1 MNCVHTLQHR
11 QTQQISNFA
20 PILCGEAFP
29 PLHPWTSPIR
39 SSNCPTTKTSWH
51 KKIQGKKQQTKGCL
65 SGRANHKV
73 WACIGSGAW
82 SRPQLAPYPPPPTS
96 LKWGI
101 AATDAVE
108 QTTLCGCSG
117 THTSWSD
124 NCAGKQPTSHRLA
137 ASRPKRRWRLCGT
150 VGGETQTWEGVRAAT
165 QRR

>member
-1 MNCVHTLQHR
+1 MRLSLLFILGRHQYVLQIVL
-11 QTQQISNFA
+11 QQKPA
-20 PILCGEAFP
+20 G
-29 PLHPWTSPIR
+29 
-39 SSNCPTTKTSWH
+39 
-51 KKIQGKKQQTKGCL
+51 KKKCRKKKQQTKGCL

-117 THTSWSD
+117 AHTSWSD
-124 NCAGKQPTSHRLA
+124 NCAGESNPLHIDWQRADPRDGGDCAGPLEVRPRPGKASGLPPSVGRTASTLA
-137 ASRPKRRWRLCGT
+137 GPATPPWSRRWD
-150 VGGETQTWEGVRAAT
+150 
-165 QRR
+165 